1 MENKNININ
10 LLLCEKADD
19 QVRNIDNIF
28 DTVIFRKG
36 DNKVSYEVLTI
47 INQLDEEPKEFLL
60 LYFIE
65 GCNDKE
71 DRPVLYLGRC
81 LHRTEGKKGNLHHHS
96 ISRFIVDNC
105 SFPEEGDYEVKAY
118 MQPKEL
124 INIKEENTGT
134 MLKYANE
141 DNLVATCPFKVEYK

>member
-1 MENKNININ
+1 MNIN

-19 QVRNIDNIF
+19 QVRNINNIF
-28 DTVIFRKG
+28 DKIIFTNR
-36 DNKVSYEVLTI
+36 NKNISFEILTI
-47 INQLDEEPKEFLL
+47 INQLDEESKEFIL

-65 GCNDKE
+65 ECNE
-71 DRPVLYLGRC
+71 GEERLVLYLGQSS
-81 LHRTEGKKGNLHHHS
+81 HKTEGKRNNLHYHS

-105 SFPEEGDYEVKAY
+105 SFPEEGDYEVKVY
-118 MQPKEL
+118 MQRKEL
-124 INIKEENTGT
+124 IEIKEENTET